1 MRLRGSP
8 ISPLPYGRPHLS
20 DSGGGVTET
29 EKFLIILMFCMSGW
43 MLSFLRPCLPQFR
56 RIPKRPLKGGR

>member
-1 MRLRGSP
+1 M
-8 ISPLPYGRPHLS
+8 
-20 DSGGGVTET
+20 TET